1 MTTCINTASAC
12 RLSICEYCNPSKE
25 SVADLEAG
33 IAEMQAHLQTAKAK
47 NLHELV
53 DALNHDIRK
62 YRRAIKKLK
71 AGE

>member
-1 MTTCINTASAC
+1 M
-12 RLSICEYCNPSKE
+12 EKE
-25 SVADLEAG
+25 TVADLEAV
-33 IAEMQAHLQTAKAK
+33 IAEMQAHLQTAEAK

>member
-1 MTTCINTASAC
+1 MSYETIEQLQAA
-12 RLSICEYCNPSKE
+12 IVEAQGE
-25 SVADLEAG
+25 VLEA
-33 IAEMQAHLQTAKAK
+33 KAR

-71 AGE
+71 AGA